1 MASDRCPG
9 PLLRANMPTPAVPKT
24 AGVRPLTPGEV
35 MAQRR
40 EARRAQSLN
49 TFMAASPEAKGMMPR
64 ANATTFGIP
73 QYGPAFNRTGLNG
86 LYAFGALAADTEA
99 ALVNFRQTVAAALAR
114 LEDAQ
119 PGFLMRGVQTLIGA
133 GSSVSAGQEDV
144 RQQKKLLTITDQRI
158 AEFRAS
164 GDDLAAKAWLA
175 NARAGRWDDV
185 SAGESAGKQMGAG
198 ALVDQVVV
206 QSVKDTASAAATGL
220 QAIPWII
227 GGTAAV
233 AVAFFGWRAWRL
245 YKIAEQ
251 EAESGVQAAARAR
264 LNPTGHTYKPAGQ
277 TSPAVSG
284 LARRRRRRRRK

>member
-1 MASDRCPG
+1 MASDRCP
-9 PLLRANMPTPAVPKT
+9 PALLRANMPAPVVAPAT
-24 AGVRPLTPGEV
+24 GARPLTPGERAMQV
-35 MAQRR
+35 K
-40 EARRAQSLN
+40 EAKRAATLN
-49 TFMAASPEAKGMMPR
+49 TFMAASPEARGMMPR

-73 QYGPAFNRTGLNG
+73 QYGPDFARTGLNG

-119 PGFLMRGVQTLIGA
+119 PGFLMRGVQSLIGA

-158 AEFRAS
+158 AEFRAA
-164 GDDLAAKAWLA
+164 GDDLKAKAWLA

-185 SAGESAGKQMGAG
+185 SAGESAGRQMSAG
-198 ALVDQVVV
+198 ALVDQVVI
-206 QSVKDTASAAATGL
+206 QSAKDTVGAAATGL

-227 GGTAAV
+227 GGV
-233 AVAFFGWRAWRL
+233 AVVAVSFMGWRAWRL
-245 YKIAEQ
+245 YKIAEK

-264 LNPTGHTYKPAGQ
+264 LNPTGHTYAPVGPA
-277 TSPAVSG
+277 SPAVSG